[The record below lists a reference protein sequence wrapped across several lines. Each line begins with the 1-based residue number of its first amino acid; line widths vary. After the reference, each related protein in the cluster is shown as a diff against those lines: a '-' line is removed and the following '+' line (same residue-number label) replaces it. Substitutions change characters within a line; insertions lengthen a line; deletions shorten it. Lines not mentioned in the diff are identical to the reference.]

1 MFGNKMNGSDN
12 SKDDDDDA
20 NNNDGNN
27 NEINS
32 RIWRLVSDVKPYH
45 VVESYKVGLVHVTI
59 TTNGRYIINEPA
71 LDTYAES
78 AYNTI
83 FEHMSRTATNVAP
96 TMDYQNI
103 SESQI
108 LRSFQFSVDALN
120 MSDILQKNYSAMV
133 YYLIR
138 DVLGFRVIDVLMN
151 DPDIEDITCENKNTP
166 VGVLHR
172 RYPEFFVMDTN
183 IKFEEEETDTN
194 NKTQYSKNSID
205 AFTKT
210 LMQLTGNYATSIS
223 PYVEGS
229 TVNRD
234 RLSAFGGDHI
244 TPDGPSFTIRRFPEK
259 PVTITK
265 LIRDGVIPIQAAA
278 YVWSIF
284 DGNGAGMIVGNT
296 GSGKTTIL
304 NAMLSLVNKRWKVI
318 LIEDTEEVRVP
329 QRHALRL
336 KTRASTDSFNRDY
349 TIGIGDLLSYS
360 LRQRPQ
366 FVVVGEVRLADVP
379 ILFQVFETGHASL
392 STFHASSPLKALT
405 RLEAKPIEIMAAQKD
420 DLWFLFHVG
429 RVLEDGIFRR
439 KMLALNETYLND
451 ETKELELIPIMQYN
465 PQTKQFTG
473 TDVDDI
479 ISNSRRLRYAASLN
493 GIRDITSDMKRKI
506 QCLQKVDQN
515 SVVTHQDIMNQI
527 YDMHEQDD
535 N

>member
-1 MFGNKMNGSDN
+1 MNQSDN
-12 SKDDDDDA
+12 NKGDDKNNDGNNNDDDA
-20 NNNDGNN
+20 NN

-45 VVESYKVGLVHVTI
+45 VLESYKVGLVHVTI
-59 TTNGRYIINEPA
+59 TTSGRYIINEPA
-71 LDTYAES
+71 LDTDAES
-78 AYNTI
+78 SYNTI
-83 FEHMSRTATNVAP
+83 FEHMSQTATNAAP

-103 SESQI
+103 SKSQI
-108 LRSFQFSVDALN
+108 LRSFQFSADALN
-120 MSDILQKNYSAMV
+120 MSNILQKNYSAMV

-151 DPDIEDITCENKNTP
+151 DPDIEDITCENENTP

-183 IKFEEEETDTN
+183 IKFEETDTG
-194 NKTQYSKNSID
+194 NKTLYSKNSID

-210 LMQLTGNYATSIS
+210 LMQLTGNYTTSIS

-234 RLSAFGGDHI
+234 RLSAFGRDHI

-265 LIRDGVIPIQAAA
+265 LIRDRVIPVQAAA

-284 DGNGAGMIVGNT
+284 DGNGTGMVVGNT

-304 NAMLSLVNKRWKVI
+304 NAMLSLVNKRWKII

-349 TIGIGDLLSYS
+349 AIGIGDLLSYS

-366 FVVVGEVRLADVP
+366 FVVVGKVRLADVP
-379 ILFQVFETGHASL
+379 ILFQVLRQGIHLYQHFMH
-392 STFHASSPLKALT
+392 HRLK
-405 RLEAKPIEIMAAQKD
+405 
-420 DLWFLFHVG
+420 
-429 RVLEDGIFRR
+429 
-439 KMLALNETYLND
+439 
-451 ETKELELIPIMQYN
+451 
-465 PQTKQFTG
+465 
-473 TDVDDI
+473 
-479 ISNSRRLRYAASLN
+479 
-493 GIRDITSDMKRKI
+493 KR
-506 QCLQKVDQN
+506 
-515 SVVTHQDIMNQI
+515 
-527 YDMHEQDD
+527 
-535 N
+535 

>member
-1 MFGNKMNGSDN
+1 MF
-12 SKDDDDDA
+12 SKK
-20 NNNDGNN
+20 NDTQKYD
-27 NEINS
+27 S
-32 RIWRLVSDVKPYH
+32 RIWRLVSDVKLYH
-45 VVESYKVGLVHVTI
+45 VLESYKVGLADITI
-59 TTNGRYIINEPA
+59 TTSGNYIISEPA
-71 LDTYAES
+71 LNTHAES

-83 FEHMSRTATNVAP
+83 FEHMSNTATP
-96 TMDYQNI
+96 IIDYQNV
-103 SESQI
+103 SESQV
-108 LRSFQFSVDALN
+108 LKSFQVSADILN
-120 MSDILQKNYSAMV
+120 LSDILQKNYSPMV

-151 DPDIEDITCENKNTP
+151 DPDIEDITCENEHTP

-183 IKFEEEETDTN
+183 IKFENADMTPD
-194 NKTQYSKNSID
+194 NKKISESRNSID
-205 AFTKT
+205 TFTKT
-210 LMQLTGNYATSIS
+210 LMQLTGNYATSVA

-234 RLSAFGGDHI
+234 RLSAFGSYHV

-259 PVTITK
+259 PVTIIN
-265 LIRDGVIPIQAAA
+265 LIQDGVIPVQAAA

-284 DGNGAGMIVGNT
+284 SGNGTGMIVGNT

-349 TIGIGDLLSYS
+349 RIGIGDLLSYS

-392 STFHASSPLKALT
+392 STFHASSPQKALT

-429 RVLEDGIFRR
+429 RVLENGVFRR
-439 KMLALNETYLND
+439 KMLALNEVYLND
-451 ETKELELIPIMQYN
+451 ETRELEMIQVMGYN
-465 PQTKQFTG
+465 TARKEFTG
-473 TDVDDI
+473 TDIRDI
-479 ISNSRRLRYAASLN
+479 VSKSHRLQYASSLN
-493 GIRDITSDMKRKI
+493 GIDDDGDIAADMNKKI
-506 QCLQKVDQN
+506 QCLQNVNNDKTANHRDV
-515 SVVTHQDIMNQI
+515 MNQI
-527 YDMHEQDD
+527 YDMYEQE
-535 N
+535 